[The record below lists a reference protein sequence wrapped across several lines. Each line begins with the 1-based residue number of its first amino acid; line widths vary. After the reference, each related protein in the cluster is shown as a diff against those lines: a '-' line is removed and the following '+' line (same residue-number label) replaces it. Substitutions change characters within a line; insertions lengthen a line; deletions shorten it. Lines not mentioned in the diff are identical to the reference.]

1 MTGWFEFIAAFAAFL
16 LSHALPARPALRRR
30 FAALLGE
37 RGYLALYSLVSL
49 GVLAW
54 LVGAAGRAP
63 YLGLWATEPWQY
75 WVPNLLMPPVCLL
88 VAFGIAAPN
97 PLSFGGRSTGFD
109 PAHPGIAGLAR
120 HPLLLAIGL
129 WAVSHTVP
137 NGNLAHA
144 VLFGSFAGFALLGM
158 AAIDRRKR
166 RQMGEREWAALAA
179 GTSFW
184 PGAALLSGRWRPSG
198 GPSPARLAAGLLLWL
213 LLLLLH
219 RPVIGVSPLPL

>member
-1 MTGWFEFIAAFAAFL
+1 MAPDV
-16 LSHALPARPALRRR
+16 LPQADKPK
-30 FAALLGE
+30 
-37 RGYLALYSLVSL
+37 
-49 GVLAW
+49 VLPRVAQ
-54 LVGAAGRAP
+54 GAAASTDAI
-63 YLGLWATEPWQY
+63 LY
-75 WVPNLLMPPVCLL
+75 WN
-88 VAFGIAAPN
+88 AIA
-97 PLSFGGRSTGFD
+97 LD
-109 PAHPGIAGLAR
+109 
-120 HPLLLAIGL
+120 AIRD
-129 WAVSHTVP
+129 SHTVP